1 MFLSKMFT
9 YTCQEHNIYLINISQ
24 MDKQSIALI
33 NSKIILEFS
42 ASDPYSNTRE
52 NCITL
57 KLNRNFVEKL
67 LEMDKNLGRCTG
79 SIFFSKK
86 EAM

>member
-1 MFLSKMFT
+1 
-9 YTCQEHNIYLINISQ
+9 

-42 ASDPYSNTRE
+42 ASDPY
-52 NCITL
+52 CITL